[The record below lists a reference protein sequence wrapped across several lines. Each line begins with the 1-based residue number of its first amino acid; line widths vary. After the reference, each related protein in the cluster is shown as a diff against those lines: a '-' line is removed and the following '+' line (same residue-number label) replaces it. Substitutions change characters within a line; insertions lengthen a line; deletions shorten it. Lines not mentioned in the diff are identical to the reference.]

1 MAISTRR
8 CVLEALIS
16 PVTVPRYPELL
27 YRQRFGH
34 LDSIPD
40 VLSTPT
46 IRTNPVA
53 EPDPQQRYAAN
64 LQGEVDA
71 AALYRTLSRTEK
83 NPDLAQVYARLAAV
97 EEAHAEFWKRQIMAL
112 GRRVPMLRPGFRTRA
127 LEWLARRFGPAF
139 VLPTVNT
146 LEQMDSGAYAVQP
159 EAVAGGLP
167 AAERSHARILEALA
181 NPSPTGLTGATL
193 ARLEGRHRGMGGNAL
208 RASVLGAN
216 DGLVSNLSLVM
227 GVAGADMA
235 AHAILVTGLA
245 GLLAGSCSMA
255 LGEWL
260 SVNTARESARRQIA
274 TEASEL
280 EQVPEEEQEELVLIY
295 QAKGLPED
303 LAKTL
308 AERLISN
315 KKTALDTLV
324 REELGIDPNEL
335 GGSAWVA
342 AGTSFMLFAIGAI
355 FPVAPYFGLSG
366 IAALAVS
373 LAASGAALFM
383 IGAGTSLFTGRGV
396 WFSGTRQLLIGLAAA
411 GVTFGIGRLIGV
423 AMTG

>member
-1 MAISTRR
+1 MAESNSR
-8 CVLEALIS
+8 
-16 PVTVPRYPELL
+16 
-27 YRQRFGH
+27 
-34 LDSIPD
+34 
-40 VLSTPT
+40 
-46 IRTNPVA
+46 
-53 EPDPQQRYAAN
+53 QRYAAN
-64 LQGEVDA
+64 LQGEVDS
-71 AALYRTLSRTEK
+71 AALYQTLSQTEK
-83 NPDLAQVYARLAAV
+83 NPQLAQVYARLAAV
-97 EEAHAEFWKRQIMAL
+97 ESAHAEFWKRQILAL
-112 GRRVPMLRPGFRTRA
+112 GQRAPQLRPGFRTRA

-146 LEQMDSGAYAVQP
+146 LEQMDSGSYSTQP

-167 AAERSHARILEALA
+167 AAERSHARIIEALA
-181 NPSPTGLTGATL
+181 APSPTAFSGATL

-208 RASVLGAN
+208 RAAVLGAN

-235 AHAILVTGLA
+235 PRAILVTGLA

-260 SVNTARESARRQIA
+260 SVNTARESAQRQIDVE
-274 TEASEL
+274 TSEL
-280 EQVPEEEQEELVLIY
+280 EQVPEEEQEELALIY

-308 AERLISN
+308 AEQLIAN

-335 GGSAWVA
+335 GGSAWA
-342 AGTSFMLFAIGAI
+342 AGSTSFMLFAIGAI
-355 FPVAPYFGLSG
+355 FPVAPYFGLTG
-366 IAALAVS
+366 AAALAVS
-373 LAASGAALFM
+373 LAASGVALFV

-396 WFSGTRQLLIGLAAA
+396 WFSGARQLVVGLAAA

-423 AMTG
+423 AAAG